1 MIICLFLIGQFRR
14 IVPCTRNII
23 HCHAVIGYKGI
34 FAQSHNIL
42 AAVLL
47 NCIGRLNLRRICT
60 LICICIFFGI
70 CVILLLGCI
79 LEIDVP
85 VLGFAI
91 QLFQFGYRNGNGFCR
106 SDNLILCILRI
117 QGKDDVVIILE
128 ILIDFLLDLDSCGQK
143 ALVFV
148 VIIRPDLRQAVRQH
162 NLVREGQLIHPVVLI
177 GTEVR
182 AVHCP
187 MVNIVIR
194 CNATH
199 TVPSRVD
206 VRCRNGAFFGVAL
219 PIKTDRE
226 AVVLSEFCITVFR
239 CSGGFTDTLLY
250 IVLIV
255 DDMHTCAGLQML
267 CGIVEYLIS
276 PIVPAIIVM
285 VIGPGI
291 ILICERP
298 IRLFLISTG
307 ICTHHASSVS
317 GFAHG
322 HIRMCCSNRLIHAVE
337 TPGNFK
343 HSLCGRIRLVIP
355 CAVVR
360 RLCRFAVIVDSLIL
374 VDVDGHNYLFYR
386 IFRFFSVIALRLF
399 IIVGIVLREHI
410 CVTAQQIQPCKASV
424 CIALVGF
431 IENFL
436 SGTDALGTVCIDCR
450 NGFDIV
456 LGTRIN
462 FQIVRIESIRRQ
474 IQCNIHSCRRI
485 QRRIS
490 HVVIRLVFLSGKGR
504 ICLGQIVP
512 CVQILAEVHSE
523 RTDGFIADLQLGVI
537 RTISPLLFFREQITV
552 CAVYMLIASPGA
564 SRHIFCG
571 LGILLPQMLH
581 RTGCCSVLLVSGT
594 GILIKC
600 HNSGVKI
607 HLGDIDCCGV
617 VFRDDIFFLVI

>member
-1 MIICLFLIGQFRR
+1 MQRISSLEVDQITHDNGIIRLLVDFLVRCIICGSTGFGSVFAVDIIICLVDRIRLALYQNIPGICIVIICLFLIGQFRR

-42 AAVLL
+42 AAILL
-47 NCIGRLNLRRICT
+47 DCIGRLSLRRICT

-85 VLGFAI
+85 VLSFAV

-106 SDNLILCILRI
+106 SENLILCVLCI

-187 MVNIVIR
+187 MVHIVIGR
-194 CNATH
+194 NTTYA
-199 TVPSRVD
+199 VPSRID
-206 VRCRNGAFFGVAL
+206 VRCGNSAFFGVAL
-219 PIKTDRE
+219 PIKSDCKT
-226 AVVLSEFCITVFR
+226 VVLSEFRIAVFCR
-239 CSGGFTDTLLY
+239 SGCFADTLLY

-255 DDMHTCAGLQML
+255 DNMHTRAGLQML

-298 IRLFLISTG
+298 FRLFLISAG

-317 GFAHG
+317 GIAHG
-322 HIRMCCSNRLIHAVE
+322 HIRMCCSNRLVHAIE
-337 TPGNFK
+337 TPGNLK
-343 HSLCGRIRLVIP
+343 HSLRGGICLVIP
-355 CAVVR
+355 DTIVR
-360 RLCRFAVIVDSLIL
+360 RLCRFAVIVDSLIA
-374 VDVDGHNYLFYR
+374 VDVNGHNDLCHR
-386 IFRFFSVIALRLF
+386 IFRILSVIALRLL
-399 IIVGIVLREHI
+399 IIVGIVRGEHVRI
-410 CVTAQQIQPCKASV
+410 AAQQIQPCKASV

-436 SGTDALGTVCIDCR
+436 SGTGTLSTVCIDCCNR
-450 NGFDIV
+450 LNIV

-462 FQIVRIESIRRQ
+462 FQIVRIECVRRQ
-474 IQCNIHSCRRI
+474 
-485 QRRIS
+485 
-490 HVVIRLVFLSGKGR
+490 V
-504 ICLGQIVP
+504 
-512 CVQILAEVHSE
+512 
-523 RTDGFIADLQLGVI
+523 
-537 RTISPLLFFREQITV
+537 
-552 CAVYMLIASPGA
+552 
-564 SRHIFCG
+564 
-571 LGILLPQMLH
+571 
-581 RTGCCSVLLVSGT
+581 
-594 GILIKC
+594 
-600 HNSGVKI
+600 
-607 HLGDIDCCGV
+607 
-617 VFRDDIFFLVI
+617 

>member
-1 MIICLFLIGQFRR
+1 MQRISSLEVDQITHDNGIVRLLVDFLVWCIICGSTGFGSVFAVDIIICLVDRIRLALYQNIPGICIVIICLFLIGQFRR

-47 NCIGRLNLRRICT
+47 DCIGRLNLRRICT

-70 CVILLLGCI
+70 CAILLLGCI

-85 VLGFAI
+85 VLGFAV

-106 SDNLILCILRI
+106 SDNLILCILCI

-194 CNATH
+194 CNATL
-199 TVPSRVD
+199 TAPNRVN

-226 AVVLSEFCITVFR
+226 TVVLSEFCIAVFR
-239 CSGGFTDTLLY
+239 CSGGFTDTLLH

-267 CGIVEYLIS
+267 CGIVEYLIG
-276 PIVPAIIVM
+276 PIVSARIIM
-285 VIGPGI
+285 VTGPGV
-291 ILICERP
+291 ILVCERP

-317 GFAHG
+317 GIAHG

-337 TPGNFK
+337 TSGNFK
-343 HSLCGRIRLVIP
+343 HSLRGGIRLVIP
-355 CAVVR
+355 DAIVR
-360 RLCRFAVIVDSLIL
+360 RLCRFAVIVDSLIA
-374 VDVDGHNYLFYR
+374 VDVNGHNDLFHR
-386 IFRFFSVIALRLF
+386 IFRLLSVIALRLL
-399 IIVGIVLREHI
+399 IIVDIVRGEHVRI
-410 CVTAQQIQPCKASV
+410 AAQQVQSGKGTV
-424 CIALVGF
+424 CAGLIRF

-436 SGTDALGTVCIDCR
+436 SGTSPFAAVCINCCNRPDIILGT
-450 NGFDIV
+450 G
-456 LGTRIN
+456 IN
-462 FQIVRIESIRRQ
+462 FQIVRIKRIGRQ
-474 IQCNIHSCRRI
+474 IQCDIYSCRRI
-485 QRRIS
+485 QRRIA
-490 HVVIRLVFLSGKGR
+490 HIVIRLVFLSGKGR
-504 ICLGQIVP
+504 LCLGQIVP
-512 CVQILAEVHSE
+512 CVQILAEIHGKG
-523 RTDGFIADLQLGVI
+523 TNG
-537 RTISPLLFFREQITV
+537 
-552 CAVYMLIASPGA
+552 LIANLQ
-564 SRHIFCG
+564 F
-571 LGILLPQMLH
+571 
-581 RTGCCSVLLVSGT
+581 
-594 GILIKC
+594 
-600 HNSGVKI
+600 
-607 HLGDIDCCGV
+607 
-617 VFRDDIFFLVI
+617 